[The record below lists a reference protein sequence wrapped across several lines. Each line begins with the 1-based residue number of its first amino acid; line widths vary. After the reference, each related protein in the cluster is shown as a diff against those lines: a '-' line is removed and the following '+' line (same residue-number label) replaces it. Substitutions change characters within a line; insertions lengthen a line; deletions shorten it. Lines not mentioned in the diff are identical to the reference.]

1 MIARMST
8 SNLDRMLADGK
19 SVAKCAEATGVSAQT
34 IYRLIKSR
42 GLQLP
47 RKKAYQHLPHGRDL
61 AREVKAGATI
71 KQLAE
76 KYEVV
81 ELTIRNRIKRAGY
94 AFAKSRV
101 KPKLVRRDDLNF
113 HDFARLSVR
122 RTYRSRGETADVRS
136 RD

>member
-1 MIARMST
+1 MIARMSK
-8 SNLDRMLADGK
+8 SNLDRMLADGR
-19 SVAKCAEATGVSAQT
+19 SVAECATAMGVSSQT

-76 KYEVV
+76 KYDVV
-81 ELTIRNRIKRAGY
+81 EVTIRNRIKRAGY

-101 KPKLVRRDDLNF
+101 KPTLVRRDDLHFNEL
-113 HDFARLSVR
+113 ARLTVPAHVPIPKGH
-122 RTYRSRGETADVRS
+122 RS
-136 RD
+136 